1 MACYEVELQEL
12 DFFMMDYYP
21 KNSGLK
27 DWDSQ
32 TLVYL
37 KMEEIYDEHRK
48 YKFVGRIK
56 AWLSKCINEIKANHK
71 GEEIIL
77 GFAPS
82 HSPSSPDSFMITEL
96 DIDSLCQDPLF
107 SVHPKL
113 LERDVLVPK
122 QATGGVRSVGI
133 HLNSIKVT
141 KDLTGKIVCILDDVW
156 TTGCTLNAC
165 IELVKQ
171 RGAKQ
176 AYTLAIAKTVSL
188 YRE

>member
-1 MACYEVELQEL
+1 M
-12 DFFMMDYYP
+12 
-21 KNSGLK
+21 
-27 DWDSQ
+27 
-32 TLVYL
+32 
-37 KMEEIYDEHRK
+37 
-48 YKFVGRIK
+48 
-56 AWLSKCINEIKANHK
+56 
-71 GEEIIL
+71 L

-113 LERDVLVPK
+113 LERVVQVPK
-122 QATGGVRSVGI
+122 QATGGVRSVSI

-141 KDLTGKIVCILDDVW
+141 KDLTDKIVCILDDVW

-171 RGAKQ
+171 GGAKQ

-188 YRE
+188 YGE

>member
-1 MACYEVELQEL
+1 MAYYEVELQEP
-12 DFFMMDYYP
+12 DFFMMDYYSY
-21 KNSGLK
+21 KSGMQ
-27 DWDSQ
+27 DRDSQ

-37 KMEEIYDEHRK
+37 KMGEVYDEHRK
-48 YKFVGRIK
+48 YEFVDRIE
-56 AWLSKCINEIKANHK
+56 AWLSKCISKIRAKHQ

-96 DIDSLCQDPLF
+96 NIDSLCQDPLF
-107 SVHPKL
+107 SVCPKL
-113 LERDVLVPK
+113 LKRVVPVPK
-122 QATGGVRSVGI
+122 QATGGERSVEI
-133 HLNSIKVT
+133 HVNSIKVT
-141 KDLTGKIVCILDDVW
+141 KDLTSKIVCILDDVW

-165 IELVKQ
+165 IELVKE

-188 YRE
+188 YGE